1 MKIVSSDLIKRSIQ
15 KDVKEKYPEIEFVF
29 CRNIEEA
36 EPELKD
42 AEVLLT
48 YGNDITDSHI
58 EQAYNLKWIM
68 VMSAGIERMPFE
80 KIAEKQILL
89 TNSSG
94 IHAIPMAEYTIANML
109 NVYRKV
115 PVLLKNQENRVWDR
129 VRMQEISG
137 KTIAVIGA
145 GAIGKEI
152 ARLSK
157 AFRMTT
163 LGYNRSGRQAEN
175 FDEMFCGDQLK
186 DLLPRADFVV
196 SVLPGTKATEN
207 LFGKEQFKAMKKEA
221 VFINIGRGSTVCE
234 NALIEALHN
243 GEIAHAVLDV
253 FKKEP
258 LDDNSPLWSMEN
270 VTITPHVSGVSP
282 AYQDRVFEIF
292 EHNLSVYRSG
302 NGNYINQVDL
312 KKGY

>member
-1 MKIVSSDLIKRSIQ
+1 MKIVSSDRIKRSIQ
-15 KDVKEKYPEIEFVF
+15 KNVKEKYPEIEFVF
-29 CRNIEEA
+29 CKNIDEA

-48 YGNDITDSHI
+48 YGDDITDSHI

-80 KIAEKQILL
+80 KIEEKQILL

-109 NVYRKV
+109 NVYRQV

-129 VRMQEISG
+129 IKMQEISG

-175 FDEMFCGDQLK
+175 FDEMFSGDQLNE
-186 DLLPRADFVV
+186 LLPRADFVV

-234 NALIEALHN
+234 KALIEALHN

-258 LDDNSPLWSMEN
+258 LDDNSSLWDMEN

-282 AYQDRVFEIF
+282 AYQHRVFEIF

-302 NGNYINQVDL
+302 NGNYMNQVDL
-312 KKGY
+312 KRGY